1 LLLRIENLDSF
12 YGNAQALRQISLEVE
27 EGELIA
33 LLGANG
39 TGKTTL
45 FRTISGL
52 VKPKQGKI
60 EFQGKRIDQLSAD
73 AIVKRGISHSPEGR
87 RLFGDMTVFKNL
99 TLGAYVRRK
108 DKTGIEETLQ
118 LVFDLFPVLEKRHQ
132 QRAGTL
138 SGGEQQMLSIGRA
151 LMANPKLLMLDEPS
165 LGLAPMVIS
174 NIFKIIKG
182 LSEKGITILLAEQN
196 ANMALKVAD
205 RGYVLESGEL
215 ILSGDTQ
222 MLLSDE
228 RIKQVYLGA

>member
-12 YGNAQALRQISLEVE
+12 YGEAQALRQISLEVE
-27 EGELIA
+27 EGELVA

-45 FRTISGL
+45 LRTISGL
-52 VKPKQGKI
+52 VKPKSGKI

-87 RLFGDMTVFKNL
+87 KLFGDMTVFKNL

-118 LVFDLFPVLEKRHQ
+118 LVFDLFPVLEKRRQ

-138 SGGEQQMLSIGRA
+138 SGGEQQMLSISRA

-165 LGLAPMVIS
+165 TGLAPMVVS

-182 LSEKGITILLAEQN
+182 LSEKGITIILAEQN